1 MSAAEILLLSGV
13 AFLTSALTSV
23 VGAGGGTALIA
34 VMLQLM
40 PPAVA
45 IPVHGAVQ
53 LAANTTRVW
62 LLRRHMAWPII
73 LRFALPMPL
82 GVWLG
87 LALFQGLP
95 GAAIE
100 LLIGC
105 FVLITLGLGRIG
117 RWRESD
123 VPLWAFLPI
132 GFVTG
137 ALNMVVGVIA
147 PVLGA
152 LIVRRDLTK
161 EAMVGTLGFFG
172 FIGNLLKVAGFS
184 LIGFSFAEHGPLIA
198 GMVPAAIL
206 GTRAGR
212 HLLGRIDERRF
223 LLAFRIVL
231 AALAVKLIAVDGLAT
246 LLG

>member
-1 MSAAEILLLSGV
+1 MSAADILLLSAT
-13 AFLTSALTSV
+13 AFLTSALTAV

-34 VMLQLM
+34 IMLQLL
-40 PPAVA
+40 PPAAA

-53 LAANTTRVW
+53 LASNVTRVW

-73 LRFALPMPL
+73 WRFALPMPF

-95 GAAIE
+95 AAAIE

-105 FVLITLGLGRIG
+105 FVLLTLALRRIG
-117 RWRESD
+117 RGHDREM
-123 VPLWAFLPI
+123 PLWAFLPI
-132 GFVTG
+132 GFATG

-147 PVLGA
+147 PILGA
-152 LIVRRDLTK
+152 LIIRRDLSK
-161 EAMVGTLGFFG
+161 EATVGTLGFFG
-172 FIGNLLKVAGFS
+172 LAGNLLKIAGFS
-184 LIGFSFAEHGPLIA
+184 LIGFSFAEYGPLIA

-223 LLAFRIVL
+223 LLAFRVVL
-231 AALAVKLIAVDGLAT
+231 AALALKLIAVDGIAA